1 MWRQTLYIVAAGL
14 VLALLAVP
22 QIDARTGEP
31 GPPEDVPG
39 WAHGRDAENTGDAVL
54 DEGENQEPRIVP
66 PTTRIRVGHTRQ
78 FRLVNARDLD
88 GNIVWRIRKYQVI
101 GEEEVVIQWNE
112 NNDGENGPKIGTIDQ
127 DGRFTALAPG
137 WVIIEV
143 VVREVDENN
152 APDNENN
159 ATQDVNGDPENEDKV
174 RFVAQTD
181 TIWTFDVPMRVGP
194 QGGKAFDGDDPRAGV
209 HFPPQASAR
218 ALMVHV
224 RKRAEN
230 ELPAQAR
237 GRGVISAFEFLA
249 LDEET
254 GEDVG
259 GRGFDREVTMVLS
272 WDNLPPGVQ
281 EKDLQVG
288 TFDEDKGK
296 WVLVMPNK
304 VVSVDPDEKTITIQV
319 GHFSLWAVLAGS
331 DIPTSAQS
339 TSWGAVKKDVHN
351 Q

>member
-39 WAHGRDAENTGDAVL
+39 AHGRDAENTG
-54 DEGENQEPRIVP
+54 EGDLGEVEGQEPKIVP

-78 FRLVNARDLD
+78 FRLINARDLD
-88 GNIVWRIRKYQVI
+88 GDIVWRIADEGTVEGADIEQVDA
-101 GEEEVVIQWNE
+101 
-112 NNDGENGPKIGTIDQ
+112 NNVGGNGQIGTIDD
-127 DGRFTALAPG
+127 DGRFTAKEPG

-143 VVREVDENN
+143 FVLEVPDIDERS
-152 APDNENN
+152 NENDDQN
-159 ATQDVNGDPENEDKV
+159 NEIEDTENEDPDV
-174 RFVAQTD
+174 VAQTD

-209 HFPPQASAR
+209 NFPPQASAR

-304 VVSVDPDEKTITIQV
+304 VVSVDLEEQTITIQV